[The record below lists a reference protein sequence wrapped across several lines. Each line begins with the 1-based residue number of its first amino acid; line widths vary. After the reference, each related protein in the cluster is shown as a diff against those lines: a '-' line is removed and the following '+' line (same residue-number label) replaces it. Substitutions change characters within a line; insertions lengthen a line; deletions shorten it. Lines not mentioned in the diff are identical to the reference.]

1 MQTQCPNAIPC
12 HGRQI
17 ALKDQCLRLSNG
29 RFQLPT
35 RVLPST
41 VAAVEVFSLDQSES
55 PVAPLREAPLP
66 SPGSPDDPSAA
77 RPDGRVGIGVRFSA
91 LVVSLGCLL
100 VLLIASQLTPSPA
113 GYGSH
118 TGYPLR
124 LQSCAFMERT
134 GLPCPSCGM
143 TTSFCW
149 FVRGNVAAS
158 VYVQPMG
165 ALLAAMACCCVWGG
179 LYVAATG
186 RPIYRLLGMVPGRYY
201 TLPLLTIAV
210 LAWGWKIIIHVKGL
224 DGWR

>member
-1 MQTQCPNAIPC
+1 M
-12 HGRQI
+12 
-17 ALKDQCLRLSNG
+17 
-29 RFQLPT
+29 
-35 RVLPST
+35 
-41 VAAVEVFSLDQSES
+41 AAVELSSLDQNQAT
-55 PVAPLREAPLP
+55 VAQLREAPLP
-66 SPGSPDDPSAA
+66 ASSRRSADDLTAV
-77 RPDGRVGIGVRFSA
+77 RPDGRVGIGVRLSA
-91 LVVSLGCLL
+91 LAVALGCLL
-100 VLLIASQLTPSPA
+100 VLVIASQLTPSSA

-186 RPIYRLLGMVPGRYY
+186 RAIYRLLGMVPGRYY

-210 LAWGWKIIIHVKGL
+210 LAWTWKIIIHVKGL